1 MDPGLKRANVL
12 IINICLPEG
21 ESKGPGPSPDGSN
34 GTDRTCP
41 TSNQQKEYIDVGC

>member
-21 ESKGPGPSPDGSN
+21 ESKGPGTVPGWLKRNRPHL
-34 GTDRTCP
+34 P
-41 TSNQQKEYIDVGC
+41 YIKSAKRVY